1 MTELEKIAYAKSF
14 IDKLANGINPLDDTP
29 IPENDIANN
38 VRLSRC
44 FFYVSDILRQIC
56 ENAGSYP
63 SKKEKKKKFT
73 ITDEEI
79 ESFVPSTIP
88 LTITELNNSIAN
100 LAKTPNIK
108 RIPNRVLSS
117 WLVKNGFLEH
127 RESNGKNTKYPT
139 SLGEEIGIYAEEK
152 IGSYGPYLLVVYTD
166 QAQQFIVD
174 HLKFILE
181 EYDSY
186 EYANKGKYWKLS
198 EDRLLT
204 EMHQNQIPLEQM
216 SEKLQRTKSSILT
229 RLIRLDLIQNRND
242 YRNKR

>member
-1 MTELEKIAYAKSF
+1 M
-14 IDKLANGINPLDDTP
+14 
-29 IPENDIANN
+29 
-38 VRLSRC
+38 RLSPRM
-44 FFYVSDILRQIC
+44 ILRTTFGFLVAFSMFRISFAKFAKTPGLIQT
-56 ENAGSYP
+56 
-63 SKKEKKKKFT
+63 KKKKFT

-181 EYDSY
+181 EYDSS
-186 EYANKGKYWKLS
+186 EYMTNNPASFIKLPK
-198 EDRLLT
+198 
-204 EMHQNQIPLEQM
+204 QNNRKN
-216 SEKLQRTKSSILT
+216 SFVNASRSS
-229 RLIRLDLIQNRND
+229 RGH
-242 YRNKR
+242 KCF